1 MAWGWRSGRRL
12 TGDTAGDME
21 NDKKLIVVGDRVLIQ
36 PEEGEDR
43 SRVGL
48 YLPASAVDNQAVQG
62 GKVMATGPGTPISAP
77 TELDEEPWK
86 ITGGEARYMPVQ
98 ARVGD
103 YAIFF
108 RRAAVE
114 ITFEGNKYLVVPQAA
129 ILALVRGPLSPEDE
143 V

>member
-1 MAWGWRSGRRL
+1 
-12 TGDTAGDME
+12 ME
-21 NDKKLIVVGDRVLIQ
+21 SEPKKMLIVVGDRVLIL
-36 PEEGEDR
+36 PEEGEER

-62 GKVMATGPGTPISAP
+62 GKVAATGPGTPISPP

-86 ITGGEARYMPVQ
+86 ITGIEPRFLPVQ

-114 ITFEGNKYLVVPQAA
+114 ITFDDQKYLVVPQAA
-129 ILALVRGPLSPEDE
+129 ILALIRETPQEDAW
-143 V
+143 